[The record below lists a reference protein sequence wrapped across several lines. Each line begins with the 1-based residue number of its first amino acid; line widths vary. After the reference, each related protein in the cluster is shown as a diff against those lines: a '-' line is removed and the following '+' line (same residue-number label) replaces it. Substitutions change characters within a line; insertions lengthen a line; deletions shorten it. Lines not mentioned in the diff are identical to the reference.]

1 MRILFIS
8 DLHLYSGRPDLTRAL
23 LHFLA
28 TTAKDCDQLY
38 ILGDLFEA
46 WIGDDY
52 IPDDLQPVIDAL
64 KTLTD
69 SGCQIFFQHG
79 NRDFLIG
86 ERFAQL
92 TGAQLLQD
100 AVVIPLA
107 SGPTLLMHGDQL
119 CTDDHEYQALRQQ
132 LRDPQWQ
139 QAVLAKPVEERLAL
153 AKQLRMASKSH
164 TANKST
170 EIMDVNSQAVEQA
183 MADNDCQLLIHGHTH
198 RPAVH
203 RLSDGKQR
211 IVLGDW
217 DKSGWY
223 LDASEQGE
231 QLIEFSIQASQ

>member
-8 DLHLYSGRPDLTRAL
+8 DLHLHSGRSDLTRAL

-46 WIGDDY
+46 WIGDDF

-64 KTLTD
+64 KTL
-69 SGCQIFFQHG
+69 SNNGCQIFFQHG

-92 TGAQLLQD
+92 TGVQLLQD
-100 AVVIPLA
+100 SVVISLA

-119 CTDDHEYQALRQQ
+119 CTDDVEYQALRQQ
-132 LRDPQWQ
+132 LRSPEWQ
-139 QAVLAKPVEERLAL
+139 NALLAQSIPERLEM
-153 AKQLRMASKSH
+153 AKQLRMASKTH
-164 TANKST
+164 TANKSA
-170 EIMDVNSQAVEQA
+170 EIMDVNPHAVEQA
-183 MADNDCQLLIHGHTH
+183 MSEANCQLLIHGHTH

-203 RLSDGKQR
+203 QLNDGKQR

-223 LDASEQGE
+223 LEASEQGE
-231 QLIEFSIQASQ
+231 QLIKFDLQ

>member
-8 DLHLYSGRPDLTRAL
+8 DLHLYSARPDLTRAL
-23 LHFLA
+23 IGFLDS
-28 TTAKDCDQLY
+28 TAQTCDQLY

-46 WIGDDY
+46 WIGDDF
-52 IPDDLQPVIDAL
+52 IADDLQPVITAL
-64 KTLTD
+64 RRLSD
-69 SGCQIFFQHG
+69 SGCEIFFQHG
-79 NRDFLIG
+79 NRDFLVG

-92 TGAQLLQD
+92 TGVTLLDD
-100 AVVIPLA
+100 AIVIQLA
-107 SGPTLLMHGDQL
+107 SGPALLMHGDQL

-139 QAVLAKPVEERLAL
+139 QAVLEQSVEERLAM
-153 AKQLRMASKSH
+153 AKQLRMASESH

-170 EIMDVNSQAVEQA
+170 QIMDVNPQAVTQA
-183 MADNDCQLLIHGHTH
+183 MSEAHCKLLIHGHTH

-203 RLSDGKQR
+203 QLKDGQQR

-217 DKSGWY
+217 DTSGWY

-231 QLIEFSIQASQ
+231 KLIEFSIN